1 MTTETRLQCAD
12 LRADLAAVTAERNR
26 LAADLAHVQAL
37 TEQGAA
43 LVATLAEG
51 VTRCARCGE
60 TPVVGTR
67 EEMPVCPGCERVV
80 ALEVERD
87 RLARDNAALREAA
100 GALVTALT
108 TSGGGYSCGTCY
120 ALATVGEPLPH
131 GGYAFRCDK
140 HASPP
145 EKGWQDDPQEPRP
158 TKAAAPLRTLR
169 ALLAQGEG

>member
-1 MTTETRLQCAD
+1 MTSPPDPTLDD

-100 GALVTALT
+100 GALVKSLDRPDDGWRAWLC
-108 TSGGGYSCGTCY
+108 SVCGG
-120 ALATVGEPLPH
+120 LATERDSEEAACDRHLDILDSGE
-131 GGYAFRCDK
+131 K
-140 HASPP
+140 V
-145 EKGWQDDPQEPRP
+145 P
-158 TKAAAPLRTLR
+158 TDHAAPLRTLR

>member
-100 GALVTALT
+100 GALLTDLDSDYPTLTAGTLL
-108 TSGGGYSCGTCY
+108 GYR
-120 ALATVGEPLPH
+120 A
-131 GGYAFRCDK
+131 
-140 HASPP
+140 
-145 EKGWQDDPQEPRP
+145 
-158 TKAAAPLRTLR
+158 LR

>member
-1 MTTETRLQCAD
+1 MGAILTAPE
-12 LRADLAAVTAERNR
+12 LAA
-26 LAADLAHVQAL
+26 LLLAHDHH
-37 TEQGAA
+37 AA
-43 LVATLAEG
+43 E
-51 VTRCARCGE
+51 AR
-60 TPVVGTR
+60 
-67 EEMPVCPGCERVV
+67 
-80 ALEVERD
+80 
-87 RLARDNAALREAA
+87 ALREAA
-100 GALVTALT
+100 GALVAALT

-158 TKAAAPLRTLR
+158 TKAAAPLRALH